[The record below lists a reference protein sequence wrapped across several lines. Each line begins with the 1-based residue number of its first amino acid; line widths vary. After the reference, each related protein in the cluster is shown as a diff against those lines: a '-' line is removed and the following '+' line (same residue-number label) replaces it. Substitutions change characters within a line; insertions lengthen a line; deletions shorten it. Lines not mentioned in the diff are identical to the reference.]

1 MCIILPKPNAYI
13 KSNDGK
19 TKWMYFLIEG
29 HELTKKYDIW
39 HKVSKSLTKNLVANP
54 STIKNF

>member
-29 HELTKKYDIW
+29 HELTKKI
-39 HKVSKSLTKNLVANP
+39 
-54 STIKNF
+54 